1 MWGILTACFIG
12 EIGILAGM
20 LATGGNRKVIL
31 ATYVIM
37 AFLWTGSFILG
48 GLNIGLLV
56 VIMTT
61 AGYGLPLM
69 ISDMDFGKHKDD

>member
-1 MWGILTACFIG
+1 MWGILIACFIG
-12 EIGILAGM
+12 GIGILAGM

-37 AFLWTGSFILG
+37 AILWAGSFVLG
-48 GLNIGLLV
+48 GLSIGLLV

-69 ISDMDFGKHKDD
+69 ISNMDFRKHKDD